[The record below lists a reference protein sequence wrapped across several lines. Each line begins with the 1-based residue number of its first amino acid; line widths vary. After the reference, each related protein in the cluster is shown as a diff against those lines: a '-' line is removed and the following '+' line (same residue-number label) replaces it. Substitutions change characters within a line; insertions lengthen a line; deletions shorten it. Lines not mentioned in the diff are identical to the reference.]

1 MHNNKEVE
9 VEVEDLCV
17 HSATCLPVK
26 THKNTLF
33 TGGLFLNASLKCT
46 DIQFDTVATI
56 FKKIQT
62 YKQEKRK
69 IKMK

>member
-33 TGGLFLNASLKCT
+33 IDGLFLNASLKCT